1 MTTTTEG
8 DKHNMENTTDDIEKR
23 VIEVISEHEG
33 SYGCPVFPL
42 SGGEPKDIKM
52 DTRLHED
59 LDFDS
64 LDAVEIIIA
73 LEEEFGIYIL
83 EEDADDIRTV
93 GDIVKYVRKGLAT
106 KGNK

>member
-1 MTTTTEG
+1 
-8 DKHNMENTTDDIEKR
+8 MENTTDDIEKR
-23 VIEVISEHEG
+23 VIEVIAEHEG
-33 SYGCPVFPL
+33 RYGCPVFPL
-42 SGGEPKDIKM
+42 SGEEPKDIKM

-64 LDAVEIIIA
+64 LDAVEILIA

-83 EEDADDIRTV
+83 EEDADDIITV

-106 KGNK
+106 KERRK